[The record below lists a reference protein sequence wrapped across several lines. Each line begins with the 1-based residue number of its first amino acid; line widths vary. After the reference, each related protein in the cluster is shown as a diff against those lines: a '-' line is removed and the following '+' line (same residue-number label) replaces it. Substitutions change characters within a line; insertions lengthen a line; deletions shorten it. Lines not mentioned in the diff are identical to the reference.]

1 VADRPVAERTMPK
14 APTPR
19 EKDASEKIVSEHL
32 AHRGFRDVVFEPD
45 GNVPPDFLADG
56 RIAVEVRRLNQNVE
70 TPAGPRGLEQEEFPL
85 RAMVEGLLPTLGP
98 ATGDESWFVYYSLR
112 RPLPQW
118 KQLEVALRQELAAF
132 RNDPE
137 RRPPRRG
144 AVPGLR
150 RIDLIRAGDSYP
162 DFFGGSSDS
171 DSGGFVLSEQIRN
184 IRICVAEKT
193 RKMAPVRH
201 KYPEW
206 WLALVDRI
214 GFGNTSSDVERLRQ
228 LLELNHS
235 WDKIILINPLD
246 ATEGHEL

>member
-1 VADRPVAERTMPK
+1 MD
-14 APTPR
+14 AP
-19 EKDASEKIVSEHL
+19 EKIVSEYL
-32 AHRGFRDVVFEPD
+32 AHRGFRNVVFEPD

-56 RIAVEVRRLNQNVE
+56 RVAVEVRRLNQNVQ
-70 TPAGPRGLEQEEFPL
+70 TSAGPRGLEEARIPL
-85 RAMVEGLLPTLGP
+85 QAMVLRLLPALGA
-98 ATGDESWFVYYSLR
+98 ATGGESWYVFYSLR
-112 RPLPQW
+112 RPVPPLNQ
-118 KQLEVALRQELAAF
+118 VASALRRALTAF

-137 RRPPRRG
+137 RRQPSRG

-150 RIDLIRAGDSYP
+150 RLELIRAGSSQG
-162 DFFGGSSDS
+162 DFFVSGISTDS
-171 DSGGFVLSEQIRN
+171 DSGGFVLSEQVRN

-193 RKMAPVRH
+193 RKVERFRH

-214 GFGNTSSDVERLRQ
+214 AYGMTSSDAERLRQ
-228 LLELNHS
+228 LVQLNHS